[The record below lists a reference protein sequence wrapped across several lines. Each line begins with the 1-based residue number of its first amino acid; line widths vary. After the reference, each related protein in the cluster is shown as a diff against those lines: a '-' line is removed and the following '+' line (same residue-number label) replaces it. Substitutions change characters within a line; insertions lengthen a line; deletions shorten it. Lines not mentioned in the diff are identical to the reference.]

1 MVEQAREH
9 ITIQAPVERCLEVL
23 TDFERYPEWASNLT
37 SAEVVERDDLG
48 RALVVEYKAEA
59 MGRTTTYRLR
69 YDYAGAPSRLAWQLE
84 SGDIQRELDGLYDLR
99 PADEP
104 DTTEVGYELA
114 VDLIMPI
121 PGFVKRRAETM
132 ILTYALDELKAR
144 VEQLASPQA

>member
-37 SAEVVERDDLG
+37 SAEVVERDDEG
-48 RALVVEYKAEA
+48 RALVVEYKAQA

-69 YDYAGAPSRLAWQLE
+69 YDYRGAPSRLSWQLE

-99 PADEP
+99 PTDEP
-104 DTTEVGYELA
+104 DTTEVSYQLS

-144 VEQLASPQA
+144 VEQLASPQG